1 MTVHDYEQ
9 KFIQLE
15 KFSPTSCPNEKA
27 YANKFIQGLRFALK
41 DRVVNQMPQTLAQA
55 MEIACF
61 FEEMLDEQFR
71 PLKKDKTKSASGNNN
86 EGVTNQV

>member
-1 MTVHDYEQ
+1 
-9 KFIQLE
+9 
-15 KFSPTSCPNEKA
+15 
-27 YANKFIQGLRFALK
+27 
-41 DRVVNQMPQTLAQA
+41 MPQTLAQA

-61 FEEMLDEQFR
+61 FEEMLDEQFG